1 MWSFL
6 QQYSIHIFSGPLV
19 SQGKNTCPIYF
30 TKKESDFYIAY
41 TKSLPNHK
49 IDIKA
54 LFYAIA
60 KYVLAS
66 FLLKHI
72 IQFGTFHNDAENA
85 NNVVRPEFHSCGA
98 QMAPQLE
105 SRFQIT
111 HTQSPNGSQN
121 DFILGR

>member
-30 TKKESDFYIAY
+30 TKKKAISYIAY

-85 NNVVRPEFHSCGA
+85 NNVVGPEFHSCGD
-98 QMAPQLE
+98 QMA
-105 SRFQIT
+105 SHHWRADSK
-111 HTQSPNGSQN
+111 SPTPNLQMAHRV
-121 DFILGR
+121 ILS